1 MIIKEQQSME
11 SLNSDE
17 AEKMKKEK
25 DKENMFKMLID
36 VDQTDQMS
44 LKDLLKTPYEVEG
57 EDSELVIN

>member
-17 AEKMKKEK
+17 AEKMKKKK